1 MSILTLDANWMPHR
15 WVTVNVAITYEAKN
29 LVQEHLGEDIYIY
42 HGGHNRSGERSI
54 LKTNSIIVLT
64 GAPNARKYK
73 EPALTNESL
82 FARDRHICA
91 YCGGQFKDSLLTR
104 DHVYPVARGGK
115 DKWMNVVTACKK
127 CNNLKGD
134 LAPGE
139 KLPGTLVAPAGTKT
153 MDPLYVP
160 YIPCKAEYMILK
172 NRKIKADQMEFL
184 LSRIE
189 NKNSRLLMER
199 MQERTA

>member
-15 WVTVNVAITYEAKN
+15 WVTVQEGIIYEAKG
-29 LVQEHLGEDIYIY
+29 LVAEHLGQDIYVY
-42 HGGHNRSGERSI
+42 HGGHNRHGQQSI
-54 LKTNSIIVLT
+54 LKTNSIIVVT

-73 EPALTNESL
+73 EPALTNEYL
-82 FARDRHICA
+82 FTRDRHVCA
-91 YCGGQFKDSLLTR
+91 YCGGIFKDSLLTR
-104 DHVYPVARGGK
+104 DHIMPISRGGK
-115 DKWMNVVTACKK
+115 DRWMNVVTSCKK

-134 LAPGE
+134 TAPGE
-139 KLPGTLVAPAGTKT
+139 KLPNGMVSPQGTKT

-160 YIPCKAEYMILK
+160 YVPCKAEHMILK

-189 NKNSRLLMER
+189 NRQSRLL
-199 MQERTA
+199 QELRA